1 MFTYFILKICIPS
14 KGLLKKM
21 CAITRRLIIDIFK
34 DPAFVYEINGKKLL
48 LPLSHNLPFYIKDH
62 IFYDKLLTRISDYLH
77 LKQQSISGIDVGANV
92 GDTIMALYR
101 NQKDIFLG
109 VEPEPKFFEYLK
121 KNTIEYKNILIDNTI
136 CSSQKSQEKFVFEEE
151 NGTARLIPSQ
161 NSEIT
166 PEVDSLD
173 NVLEKYPQIDRLDIL
188 KIDTDGHDFDVMKG
202 SQKTIKKY
210 KPIILFECDSFS
222 NNNYVKDVLQSIK
235 KFLDVGYA
243 NCLIYDNF
251 GYLIGRYNLSDTEG
265 VKKLLWY
272 QEISNFYYY
281 DILVLPN
288 KYTEEFY
295 KQEID
300 YFVKNTDEKNLK
312 IKKEDFL

>member
-1 MFTYFILKICIPS
+1 MLTDFILNVCLPS
-14 KGLLKKM
+14 KGFLKKI
-21 CAITRRLIIDIFK
+21 CAITRRLIIKMFK
-34 DPAFVYEINGKKLL
+34 DPAFVYEINGKRIF

-92 GDTIMALYR
+92 GDTVMALYR

-109 VEPEPKFFEYLK
+109 VEPEPKFFGYLK
-121 KNTIEYKNILIDNTI
+121 KNTMRYKNILIDNTI
-136 CSSQKSQEKFVFEEE
+136 CSSQKSHSEFVFKEE
-151 NGTARLIPSQ
+151 NGTARLIPTK

-166 PEVDSLD
+166 AEVDSLD

-202 SQKTIKKY
+202 SQEIIKKY

-222 NNNYVKDVLQSIK
+222 NSNYVKDVLQAIK
-235 KFLDVGYA
+235 NLFDVGYA
-243 NCLIYDNF
+243 SCLIYDNF
-251 GYLIGRYNLSDTEG
+251 GYLMGKYDLKDAEG

-272 QEISNFYYY
+272 QEISKFYYY

-288 KYTEEFY
+288 KYAKEFY
-295 KQEID
+295 KQEIEF
-300 YFVKNTDEKNLK
+300 FVKNTDENNLK
-312 IKKEDFL
+312 INKEDFL